1 MPEHERQK
9 DARYEKTE
17 KRLLELFEKSG
28 LDFPK
33 ISDADLGDADPE
45 VVDDILLLL
54 IEEGKIIKLGE
65 ELYTLTPYIEKSKE
79 IIQGLFAEKDLIT
92 MGEIRDA
99 LETSRKNA
107 KLIVEYMDSIKVTKR
122 NGTESER
129 VAY

>member
-1 MPEHERQK
+1 MKRHNEFLCMPEHEIQK

-79 IIQGLFAEKDLIT
+79 IIQGAFC
-92 MGEIRDA
+92 GEGSYYDG
-99 LETSRKNA
+99 
-107 KLIVEYMDSIKVTKR
+107 R
-122 NGTESER
+122 NQRRT
-129 VAY
+129 